1 MPALSVLVVG
11 CGNMAG
17 GFDAARRGA
26 EAPPLTHAGAYRRDG
41 RFLLAA
47 CVEPDDARRHAFMQ
61 DWGVPVGFRSMQE
74 VGDRYDVVSIC
85 SPTEAH
91 ADDLKSVLAL
101 GPRAVFCEKP
111 VTESAT
117 RTRDCVE
124 RYKASG
130 VALAVNYTRRW
141 DLSVQALREEILEG
155 RRGPLRS
162 AVGYYNKGLLNN
174 GSHMLDLL
182 QLLLGRL
189 RAVKAGRPVVD
200 HTPHDPSVPAWLET
214 ESGIPVL
221 LACGHAGDY
230 ALFELEL
237 VFAKAVV
244 RMEEGGL
251 YWRQRGIENSAT
263 FAGYRVPGDGV
274 RYSGAYPQAMLRSVG
289 NIFGAI
295 HHGEALASTGE
306 SALAAQRL
314 CEEIRQS

>member
-1 MPALSVLVVG
+1 MSALSVLVVG

-17 GFDAARRGA
+17 GFDAGRRGTD
-26 EAPPLTHAGAYRRDG
+26 APPLTHAGAYRRDG
-41 RFLLAA
+41 RFMLAA
-47 CVEPDDARRHAFMQ
+47 CVEPDDARRRAFMQ
-61 DWGVPVGFRSMQE
+61 DWHVPAGFRSIQE
-74 VGDRYDVVSIC
+74 ASGRYDVVSIC
-85 SPTEAH
+85 SPTAAH
-91 ADDLKSVLAL
+91 AADLEAALTL

-111 VTESAT
+111 VTESAA
-117 RTRDCVE
+117 RTRDYVE
-124 RYKASG
+124 RCKASG
-130 VALAVNYTRRW
+130 IAFAVNYTRRW
-141 DLSVQALREEILEG
+141 DASVQALQKEIREG

-182 QLLLGRL
+182 LLLLGPL
-189 RAVKAGRPVVD
+189 RVVKSGRPVAD
-200 HTPHDPSVPAWLET
+200 YAPHDPSMPVWLET

-221 LACGHAGDY
+221 LACGHAQDY

-237 VFAKAVV
+237 VFASAVV

-251 YWRQRGIENSAT
+251 YWRERSVENSTT
-263 FAGYRVPGDGV
+263 FAGFRVPGEGV
-274 RYSGAYPQAMLRSVG
+274 RRGGAYPEAMLRSVG